1 MPDRNNSWRPIRWA
15 KQVPPMVLPNGHI
28 DKDAHHVLLVLAS
41 YAKADGSQARPGLLT
56 LARESYM
63 SPAATADALDRIQ
76 AAGLISKTADLNG
89 GTVVWQLDLNVRSTG
104 ESVVDERA
112 ERRRARDRAR
122 KRRDRA
128 LVHPQSGGTTPV
140 DEPVDNSNVHSHR
153 GVTCPPPETVD
164 VHPQW
169 GGSPPPLGVDVPTQ
183 LCGQPQVT
191 PATTAISELPLN
203 CQPHTTRTRDE
214 EFDEFWRAYPRRVAK
229 AGARAK
235 WDAVVKRGIDPAML
249 LAGAQRYATERAGTD
264 PRYTK
269 HPTTWLNQGCWDD
282 EPQPQLGLM
291 RVVGGYEPYR
301 DPIDQSVYDER
312 L

>member
-1 MPDRNNSWRPIRWA
+1 ML
-15 KQVPPMVLPNGHI
+15 LPNKHV

-41 YAKADGSQARPGLLT
+41 YAKSDGSQARPGLPT

-63 SPAATADALDRIQ
+63 SVTATADALDRIQ

-89 GTVVWQLDLNVRSTG
+89 GTVVWQLHLDVRSSGLT
-104 ESVVDERA
+104 VLDERA
-112 ERRRARDRAR
+112 EHKRAKDRAR

-128 LVHPQSGGTTPV
+128 RVHPQSPVTPSV
-140 DEPVDNSNVHSHR
+140 DEPVDNSRVHPHSP
-153 GVTCPPPETVD
+153 VTCPPPEAAD
-164 VHPQW
+164 VHPHKGW
-169 GGSPPPLGVDVPTQ
+169 SPTPVGVDVPPQ
-183 LCGQPQVT
+183 WVGQPQLT
-191 PATTAISELPLN
+191 PATTATPELPLN
-203 CQPHTTRTRDE
+203 CQTHTTRDRDA
-214 EFDEFWRAYPRRVAK
+214 EFDAFWKAYPKRVSK
-229 AGARAK
+229 AGARTK
-235 WDAVVKRGIDPAML
+235 WDAAIKRGIDPAVI
-249 LAGAQRYATERAGTD
+249 LAGAQRYATERAGAD

-282 EPQPQLGLM
+282 EPQPELGLL